1 MTRYLARHKSIKAW
15 KGMDITME
23 NWNQIEVTALIW
35 IQENL
40 RTEILDSVMP
50 FLSMLNNGGMLSIL
64 TVGLLL
70 LWRKYR
76 YVGVTACSSLVMEGL
91 LLNVFLKNFVHRIRP
106 YSVDTNLVLLG
117 DVPVDFSFPSGHT
130 GAAFA
135 VAVVMLLCMPRRY
148 GVTAMTVAALISL
161 SRLYN
166 GAHYPTDV
174 LGAVF
179 IAAFTGV
186 VAWKLVFPRALERFG
201 KVQDTKKE

>member
-1 MTRYLARHKSIKAW
+1 
-15 KGMDITME
+15 MDITME

-40 RTEILDSVMP
+40 RTEILDGIMP
-50 FLSMLNNGGMLSIL
+50 FLSMLNNSGMLSIL
-64 TVGLLL
+64 MVVILL

-76 YVGVTACSSLVMEGL
+76 HVGVTAFTSLFVEYL
-91 LLNVFLKNFVHRIRP
+91 LLNVFLKNFVHRTRP
-106 YSVDTNLVLLG
+106 YIVDTNLVLLG
-117 DVPVDFSFPSGHT
+117 DMPVDFSFPSGHT

-135 VAVVMLLCMPRRY
+135 VALVMLLCKPRRY
-148 GVTAMTVAALISL
+148 GVTAMIVAALISL

-174 LGAVF
+174 LGAML
-179 IAAFTGV
+179 IATLTGV
-186 VAWKLVFPRALERFG
+186 MAWKLVFPRALERLG